1 MMALAP
7 ILASGTFLGVIPLG
21 IALGRRLGYRRPSDM
36 LALAGPLGVAA
47 MSVPLAVCAVL
58 GVFDTSWIGVAGWC
72 TAIGAT
78 AWIANQARGRKAL
91 WHEGIR
97 KADLG
102 MVMLVGLAAFL
113 YLGYPAES
121 PLGNRDEGLY
131 SLGGLAL
138 DRAGTLVIPRP
149 DALAKAPTL
158 FAPLF
163 LGSDFFLP
171 GIPVG
176 SELKPQ
182 FSPVLP
188 AWIAELHAAGGDRW
202 LYRVNA
208 LFALGALGILHLLA
222 RQRLRPAVALLAAA
236 VFALNPAQVWISRV
250 NLAEPLGQLLALG
263 GIALGVDALRSR
275 NRLRLAAAAV
285 LFTLSCSVRLDM
297 AIVAPMLFAAA
308 FAASL
313 WGPPV
318 ADEEVR
324 MMFRLAAATLG
335 GQALAVAGLAVW
347 SPVYVADNLRPLV
360 LALAASLIFALGHVA
375 VRHGALG
382 WLRSIPMRKRLTLG
396 CIAALCVAFT
406 YAAFVRPHL
415 APFALIPGKGALAGL
430 RDYREESLRN
440 LAAYLGWPALLF
452 ALAGAVIGTARVIAG
467 RTSPSATILVVLAIG
482 TATVY
487 LTAPEVSPDHF
498 WAIRRFV
505 TLAIP
510 MIILMGGWGVQS
522 LAAATTGWRYRPAMT
537 ILVVVAAASLLW
549 AQRNTLLFRENAGL
563 TAQLRALDAT
573 LPPGRLVVRDL
584 DALGTTFALGFGRE
598 VLPLRDEHVAVGDAT
613 QSFWRDCPR
622 RECTLLHASFD
633 GLGGLLT
640 GASRIVSLT
649 RRYIAP
655 TYKPLA
661 RQISRDEMDF
671 FVTPILGVDD
681 APPPRNAG
689 AARDWRLKDRGLY
702 RDEPAP
708 AGDARWTDGDAELM
722 LPDWR
727 ADELQLRLASGSASL
742 SDVRIDLDGR
752 RLFDGRLTPG
762 EHTLDFPMGPDAPK
776 QRQISIRSS
785 TFVPKDLG
793 INADPRTLGLSIRAV
808 RLIDSAVPMM
818 TPSSPREAY
827 RSAIDLPGGV
837 GVLPQELD
845 RNRAP
850 LPLSIDVENR
860 GNAFW
865 SAFGDVPSGA
875 PHVALGIY
883 WTHPGRSRRLLE
895 QRVQLPYSLRPG
907 ESLRI
912 GVPIDARSPPLRN
925 LPDGDYEVTI
935 GLVYD
940 GVAWFADRGGRSI
953 AFPVKIAR

>member
-1 MMALAP
+1 MALAP

-21 IALGRRLGYRRPSDM
+21 IALGRRLGYRRPADM
-36 LALAGPLGVAA
+36 LAMAGSLGVAA

-72 TAIGAT
+72 TAIGTT
-78 AWIANQARGRKAL
+78 AWIAYQARGRKAP
-91 WHEGIR
+91 WYEGIR

-102 MVMLVGLAAFL
+102 MVVLVGLAAFL

-163 LGSDFFLP
+163 QGSDFFLP
-171 GIPVG
+171 GVPEG

-182 FSPVLP
+182 FSPILP

-208 LFALGALGILHLLA
+208 LFALGALGVLHLLA
-222 RQRLRPAVALLAAA
+222 RQRLRPAFALLAAA
-236 VFALNPAQVWISRV
+236 VFALNPAQIWISRV
-250 NLAEPLGQLLALG
+250 NLAEPLGQLLTLG

-275 NRLRLAAAAV
+275 NRLRLTAAAA

-297 AIVAPMLFAAA
+297 AIVAPLLFAAR

-318 ADEEVR
+318 ADEEAR
-324 MMFRLAAATLG
+324 MTFRLAAATLG

-347 SPVYVADNLRPLV
+347 TPVYVADNLRPLL
-360 LALAASLIFALGHVA
+360 LALAASLIFAMGHA
-375 VRHGALG
+375 TVRHGTLG
-382 WLRSIPMRKRLTLG
+382 SLRSVPMRKRVALG
-396 CIAALCVAFT
+396 CIAALCVAFG
-406 YAAFVRPHL
+406 YAALVRPHL
-415 APFALIPGKGALAGL
+415 TPFALIPGKGALAGL

-467 RTSPSATILVVLAIG
+467 RASASATILVVLAIG

-510 MIILMGGWGVQS
+510 LIILMGGWGVQA
-522 LAAATTGWRYRPAMT
+522 LVAATIGWRYRPT
-537 ILVVVAAASLLW
+537 IPILMVVAATFLLW
-549 AQRNTLLFRENAGL
+549 AQRHTLFFRENAGL

-573 LPPGRLVVRDL
+573 LPPGPLIIRDL
-584 DALGTTFALGFGRE
+584 DALGTTFALGFGRA
-598 VLPLRDEHVAVGDAT
+598 VLPLRDEHVAVDIAT
-613 QSFWRDCPR
+613 QSFWRDCQR

-633 GLGGLLT
+633 GLGGLRT

-661 RQISRDEMDF
+661 RQIAREEVKF
-671 FVTPILGVDD
+671 FVTPILGVDP
-681 APPPRNAG
+681 AHPPRNAG
-689 AARDWRLKDRGLY
+689 AVRDWRLQDRGLY
-702 RDEPAP
+702 RDESGAR
-708 AGDARWTDGDAELM
+708 RWTDGDADLM

-727 ADELQLRLASGSASL
+727 ADELQIRLANEFGRP

-752 RLFDGRLTPG
+752 QLFDGRLTPG

-808 RLIDSAVPMM
+808 RLIDSAVPVM
-818 TPSSPREAY
+818 TPTSPWEAY
-827 RSAIDLPGGV
+827 RSAIELPGGV
-837 GVLPQELD
+837 GELPRELD
-845 RNRAP
+845 RARTS
-850 LPLSIDVENR
+850 LPLMVDVENQ
-860 GNAFW
+860 GNAVW
-865 SAFGDVPSGA
+865 LALGEVPSGA

-912 GVPIDARSPPLRN
+912 GVPIDPRSPPLRN
-925 LPDGDYEVTI
+925 LPDGGYEVTV

-953 AFPVKIAR
+953 VFPVKIAR